1 VSAPDDRFVPVA
13 DVVALG
19 AGPVGVRV
27 GDRAIVVFRDRGG
40 RLGALPDRCPHRGMA
55 LSTGSIGFFGEL
67 VCGYHGWAWDVDGT
81 CVRIPMSH
89 ATMRPAQARLAPFEV
104 CESGGRVWVAV
115 DGPGPAPAG
124 QSDRSSAA

>member
-1 VSAPDDRFVPVA
+1 MTPPDDRFVPVT
-13 DVVALG
+13 DVLALED
-19 AGPVGVRV
+19 GPVGVRV

-40 RLGALPDRCPHRGMA
+40 RLGALPDRCPHRDMP

-89 ATMRPAQARLAPFEV
+89 ATMRPAQARLAPYELR
-104 CESGGRVWVAV
+104 EHDGRVWVAV
-115 DGPGPAPAG
+115 DGPG
-124 QSDRSSAA
+124 R